1 MVIKEKLVYLF
12 LGQDIVTPDGLS
24 RKDTTL
30 KKIKED
36 LALGLLADFNL
47 DFLYARGLKLEVLQE
62 RILSLPVKSKKRMLV
77 IREAQNLEEDIKK
90 FILEYVKKPFSSL
103 ILVLDVEQ
111 QDKKDTFVK
120 NIYNYV
126 QVYRFREQTRLDVFT
141 LGRFIE
147 LKKPESA
154 LRILNQL
161 LEKGE
166 KPEWILNGLRYS
178 LGRNIAY
185 PQETRKR
192 LKLML
197 NCDIDIKMGRL
208 KPVFALE
215 KLVVS
220 LSIFSKPFS

>member
-111 QDKKDTFVK
+111 QDQKDTFVK

-126 QVYRFREQTRLDVFT
+126 QVFRFREQTRLDVFT

-220 LSIFSKPFS
+220 LSSFSKPFS